1 MERTQ
6 KGKKTF
12 RWIIAIAVLIG
23 LNLLASV
30 AHFRVDLTEEK
41 RYSLTPATRSLLQ
54 GLDND
59 LQIQVFLRGDLPAEF
74 RKLES
79 TTEDFLAV
87 LKETNA
93 DDIQYRFISPLAEV
107 APGRTWADTLVSM
120 GLAPINLS
128 VQVAQG
134 QESKYIFPFALVTY
148 KGQTAL
154 VNLFESS
161 KRSVNRADL
170 NAAEAAMEYNFVKA
184 VSQLQSTTKPFV
196 AYALGNGQP
205 TGPET
210 YDLQLTIDPE
220 ARAPE
225 QGMRSDYRFVL
236 FNLQTQRAIPDTI
249 KALFIVKPTEP
260 FTDAQKLMLDQYV
273 MRGGKIIWAI
283 DNLHAEQ
290 DSLRFTDQLVA
301 YDRNL
306 NVQDLLF
313 RYGVRIN
320 PDLLMDLQSD
330 FLPFAVGGTPENPQY
345 EFLHWNYYPLFESRG
360 NHPINKNLGL
370 VAGRFVNSIDTV
382 DVPNVSKTFLLQS
395 SNNSR
400 TISTPA
406 LISTNEN
413 RNAPEDEKFRQRAV
427 PAAVLLEGQFT
438 SLYKARIGR
447 AQMDTLA
454 QYGGFRDVSPDNKMV
469 VISDGD
475 VFLNDV
481 STQSGPLPMGMNLF
495 TAGTQYEYPF
505 ANRQFLTNILEYLL
519 SPGHLIQTRNKEVI
533 LRLLDSRKVTEEKG
547 KWQFINIGLPILL
560 VIAAGWV
567 YQQVR
572 RRQYTSGG

>member
-1 MERTQ
+1 ME
-6 KGKKTF
+6 KGVKQKKTLG
-12 RWIIAIAVLIG
+12 WVVAVAALVGI
-23 LNLLASV
+23 NVLASWV
-30 AHFRVDLTEEK
+30 HFRLDLTEEK
-41 RYSLTPATRSLLQ
+41 RYSLTPSTKTLLQ
-54 GLDND
+54 NLDDD
-59 LQIQVFLRGDLPAEF
+59 LAIQVFLRGDFPAEF
-74 RKLES
+74 RKLGN

-93 DDIQYRFISPLAEV
+93 ANIQYRFLSPLDEAGG
-107 APGRTWADTLVSM
+107 GRTWGDSLVAM
-120 GLAPINLS
+120 GVSPINLS

-161 KRSVNRADL
+161 KKNVTRADL
-170 NAAEAAMEYNFVKA
+170 NAAEAAMEYNFVRA
-184 VSQLQSTTKPFV
+184 VNRLQNPSRPLV
-196 AYALGNGQP
+196 AYTTGNGQP

-210 YDLQLTIDPE
+210 YSLVQQLQSQYEFGIVDLDKIP
-220 ARAPE
+220 
-225 QGMRSDYRFVL
+225 
-236 FNLQTQRAIPDTI
+236 AIPDTI
-249 KALFIVKPTEP
+249 KALLIVKPTVP
-260 FTDAQKLMLDQYV
+260 FTDAQKLTLDQYV
-273 MRGGKIIWAI
+273 MRGGKLIWFI
-283 DNLHAEQ
+283 DNLHAEE
-290 DSLRFTDQLVA
+290 DSLRYKEQLIA

-306 NVQDLLF
+306 NLQDLLF

-320 PDLLMDLQSD
+320 PDLLMDLQCD
-330 FLPFAVGGTPENPQY
+330 FLPFAVGGSPDNPQY

-370 VAGRFVNSIDTV
+370 VAGRFVNSVDTV
-382 DVPNVSKTFLLQS
+382 DVAGLTKTFLLQS

-413 RNAPEDEKFRQRAV
+413 RNAPEDEKFKQRGV

-447 AQMDTLA
+447 AQMDSLA
-454 QYGGFRDVSPDNKMV
+454 RFGGFRENSVLNKMV
-469 VISDGD
+469 VVADGD
-475 VFLNDV
+475 VVLNDV
-481 STQSGPLPMGMNLF
+481 SPQSGPIEMGKNLF
-495 TAGTQYEYPF
+495 TVGSQFEYEF

-519 SPGHLIQTRNKEVI
+519 SPGHLLETRNKEVI
-533 LRLLDSRKVTEEKG
+533 LRLLDGPRVEAEKA

-560 VIAAGWV
+560 VILAGWV
-567 YQQVR
+567 YQQLR
-572 RRQYTSGG
+572 RRQYAGNK